1 MLSCLPRF
9 NQYCSTFCFL
19 AYLKFLCPYFSL
31 REQFFL
37 TNYCHPSSTC
47 LLTTRIYRST
57 GNIAVSSTGWPTP
70 QVSWFRQDELLDD
83 LVDSV
88 YDGQV
93 SNTLLLMGVSRE
105 HFGATFE
112 CRATTSPSF
121 TALRATVTLDI
132 YRKYFVMHVTQII
145 FIG

>member
-1 MLSCLPRF
+1 MSFPSENSSATEQMPTLHFLF
-9 NQYCSTFCFL
+9 TNQL
-19 AYLKFLCPYFSL
+19 
-31 REQFFL
+31 
-37 TNYCHPSSTC
+37 
-47 LLTTRIYRST
+47 YRSLHWVKL
-57 GNIAVSSTGWPTP
+57 AVSPTGWPTP

-121 TALRATVTLDI
+121 TALKATVTLDI
-132 YRKYFVMHVTQII
+132 YCKYWIKHITILLFSRVVLNLRVVLR
-145 FIG
+145 